1 MGFKIF
7 FIKNLL
13 KFFTK
18 QDFDSRSKF
27 YKIMK
32 KYYGKSKLFN
42 LIKPTRITKTIKI
55 DYKKNSKNILV
66 FGDYL
71 PSSNKRLFKFCEKI
85 SKKNPNYRFYLKLNH
100 IL

>member
-1 MGFKIF
+1 
-7 FIKNLL
+7 
-13 KFFTK
+13 
-18 QDFDSRSKF
+18 
-27 YKIMK
+27 MK

-71 PSSNKRLFKFCEKI
+71 PSSNKGYLNFVKNI
-85 SKKNPNYRFYLKLNH
+85 KKKS
-100 IL
+100 